1 MAVTDFL
8 KADVTDLL
16 FRDVRKF
23 SQSSGKTTADLLK
36 VDVTD
41 ILFRDVRKLS
51 QPSGR
56 GGNKAPAIQWLA
68 GTENEAQEK
77 AAHEVSERLAEALAR
92 ERDAGKRLWILLG
105 CEDAIAELLAAIE
118 EATATAELPLSS
130 SAQQLALGA
139 DSLLKA
145 LGIAYGR
152 LAENTEAQS
161 AEGHLEDVIQP
172 ATIHAMRILGRRQM
186 LAYRAS
192 VTASAASWKVLH
204 DLYALAR
211 RHNFATT
218 ADGQSPV
225 EHEYLTALLLAVADP
240 GRLPRDQL
248 QSIRDFVAA
257 RLTTVRMTHAPAYS
271 GEVGAAGLFWLLA
284 GPGRNGHGL
293 SRLPEDNTLPQEGY
307 VIDCTEFVKSLE
319 QCIEAGDAAEAPP
332 ADTLRLLHD
341 ALVGTPAARRFPR
354 TQFMPRADLVIG
366 FKEIVGMFSGQ
377 VQGTATPDRN
387 DAAGGE
393 WSIVNES
400 PDGYG
405 IKHVGT
411 KQPRLEIGDLVVL
424 RPREQNQPC
433 VCLVRRISN
442 AAGNFEIG
450 LQLLCA
456 KAAIVDMPSED
467 IAAFGQQVILL
478 PHLPGFGN
486 AAGVIATAGTLKSHT
501 VISHALDGARK
512 QFKLGSRVANSSA
525 IEFHLLQAA

>member
-1 MAVTDFL
+1 MAVTDIL

-41 ILFRDVRKLS
+41 ILFRDVRNLS
-51 QPSGR
+51 KPSGR
-56 GGNKAPAIQWLA
+56 GGGKGPAIDWLA
-68 GTENEAQEK
+68 GTENAAQEK
-77 AAHEVSERLAEALAR
+77 AAHEVAERLADALAR
-92 ERDAGKRLWILLG
+92 ERDAGKRLWILQG
-105 CEDAIAELLAAIE
+105 CEDAIADLLAAIE
-118 EATATAELPLSS
+118 AATQTAELPLSPG
-130 SAQQLALGA
+130 AQQLALGA

-152 LAENTEAQS
+152 LAEATEAQAGKS
-161 AEGHLEDVIQP
+161 HLEDVVQP
-172 ATIHAMRILGRRQM
+172 ATLQAMRILGRRQM
-186 LAYRAS
+186 LAYRAG
-192 VTASAASWKVLH
+192 VVASAASWKVLH
-204 DLYALAR
+204 DLYALAHR
-211 RHNFATT
+211 DDFATT

-225 EHEYLTALLLAVADP
+225 EHEYLTALLLAVVDP

-248 QSIRDFVAA
+248 PAVREFIAA
-257 RLTTVRMTHAPAYS
+257 NVPGVQLTEAPAYT
-271 GEVGAAGLFWLLA
+271 GEPATPGLFWLLA
-284 GPGRNGHGL
+284 SRGRNGHGM
-293 SRLPEDNTLPQEGY
+293 SRLPEDNTRPQEGY
-307 VIDCTEFVKSLE
+307 VVDCTEFAKVLE
-319 QCIEAGDAAEAPP
+319 RDTEGEEAGGMLPLE
-332 ADTLRLLHD
+332 TLRLLRD
-341 ALVGTPAARRFPR
+341 ALTGTPAARRFPR
-354 TQFMPRADLVIG
+354 SQFMPRADLVIG
-366 FKEIVGMFSGQ
+366 FKEIVGLFSGRHKIE
-377 VQGTATPDRN
+377 ATQDH
-387 DAAGGE
+387 DKAAAGE

-411 KQPRLEIGDLVVL
+411 QQPRLEIGDLVVL

-456 KAAIVDMPSED
+456 QAAIVDMPSED
-467 IAAFGQQVILL
+467 ITAFGQQVILL

-486 AAGVIATAGTLKSHT
+486 AAGVIATTGTLKPHT
-501 VISHALDGARK
+501 VISHPLDGTRR

>member
-1 MAVTDFL
+1 MAVTDIL

-23 SQSSGKTTADLLK
+23 SQSSGKTTSDLLK

-41 ILFRDVRKLS
+41 ILFRDVRNLTK
-51 QPSGR
+51 PSGR
-56 GGNKAPAIQWLA
+56 GTKKGPAIDWLA
-68 GTENEAQEK
+68 GTESAVREK
-77 AAHEVSERLAEALAR
+77 AAHEVSERLADALAR
-92 ERDAGKRLWILLG
+92 EHDAGKRLWILLG
-105 CEDAIAELLAAIE
+105 CEDAISELLATIE
-118 EATATAELPLSS
+118 AATETAELPLSPG
-130 SAQQLALGA
+130 AQQLALGA

-152 LAENTEAQS
+152 LAEATDAQTGKS
-161 AEGHLEDVIQP
+161 HLEDVIQP
-172 ATIHAMRILGRRQM
+172 ATIHALRILGRRQM
-186 LAYRAS
+186 LAYRAG

-211 RHNFATT
+211 RDNFATV

-225 EHEYLTALLLAVADP
+225 AHEYLTALMLAMVDP
-240 GRLPRDQL
+240 GRLTREQL
-248 QSIRDFVAA
+248 APVREFIAA
-257 RLTTVRMTHAPAYS
+257 KVPNVSLTDAPAYKGDGSAS
-271 GEVGAAGLFWLLA
+271 GMFWLLA
-284 GPGRNGHGL
+284 GRGRNGHGL
-293 SRLPEDNTLPQEGY
+293 SRLPEDNTLPKEGY
-307 VIDCTEFVKSLE
+307 VIDCTEFIKALE
-319 QCIEAGDAAEAPP
+319 QCIEDGSEEATLP
-332 ADTLRLLHD
+332 ADTLRLLRD
-341 ALVGTPAARRFPR
+341 TLVGTPAARRFPR

-366 FKEIVGMFSGQ
+366 FKEVVGMFSGR
-377 VQGTATPDRN
+377 GNGNAAADHN
-387 DAAGGE
+387 DPASGE

-411 KQPRLEIGDLVVL
+411 NQPRLEIGDLVVL
-424 RPREQNQPC
+424 RPREKNQPC

-442 AAGNFEIG
+442 AAGSFEIG

-456 KAAIVDMPSED
+456 QAAIVDMPSED
-467 IAAFGQQVILL
+467 ITAFGQQVILL

-486 AAGVIATAGTLKSHT
+486 AAGVIATTGTLKPHT

-512 QFKLGSRVANSSA
+512 QFKLGSRVSNSSA